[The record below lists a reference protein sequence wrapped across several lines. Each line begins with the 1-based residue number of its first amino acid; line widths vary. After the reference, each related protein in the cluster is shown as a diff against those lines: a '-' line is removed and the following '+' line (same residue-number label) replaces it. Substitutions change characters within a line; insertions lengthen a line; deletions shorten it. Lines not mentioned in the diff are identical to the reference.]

1 VILDTSALLAILRQ
15 EDEASVF
22 SRITDDADAVR
33 LSAASYLE
41 ASMVIDGSRDPVLRL
56 MLDDFLEDFRIQ
68 IEPVTVEHAR
78 IASQA
83 FRSFGKGMHPAGLNF
98 GDCFT
103 YALAKEKREP
113 LLFKGNDFSRTD
125 LIPAWEPDR
134 PS

>member
-1 VILDTSALLAILRQ
+1 VILDTSALMAILRQ
-15 EDEASVF
+15 EEEAGVF
-22 SRITDDADAVR
+22 TRITDDADIVR
-33 LSAASYLE
+33 LSAANYLE
-41 ASMVIDGSRDPVLRL
+41 ASIVIDGTRDPVLRL

-68 IEPVTVEHAR
+68 IEPVTVEQAH

-83 FRSFGKGMHPAGLNF
+83 FRSFGKGMNPAGLNF

-125 LIPAWEPDR
+125 LIPAWEPGR